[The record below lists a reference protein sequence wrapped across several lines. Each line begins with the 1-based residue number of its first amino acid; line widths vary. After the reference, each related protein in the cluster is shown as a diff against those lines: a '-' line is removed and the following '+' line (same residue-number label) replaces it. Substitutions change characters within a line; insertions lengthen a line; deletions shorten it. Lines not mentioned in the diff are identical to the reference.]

1 SAVANAVVHILTS
14 GDVKVN
20 GVVTANAHAVADST
34 NSDTP
39 NNGALALAS
48 IDVNGDP
55 VVLGGVDANATAT
68 SHASVNQANARAN
81 SRLYGSS
88 NVSILGDVTV
98 VAKALD
104 DSTASGKGAVANA
117 HLVVCAFDGLTSSQ
131 NLTIDG
137 DVTLS
142 ASANDL
148 GHNAGANA
156 LASGSIYGRNKVL

>member
-1 SAVANAVVHILTS
+1 MNVNGDVKASANAFSKGSESAVANAVVHILTS

-55 VVLGGVDANATAT
+55 VVLGGVDAHATAT
-68 SHASVNQANARAN
+68 SHGSVNQANALAN
-81 SRLYGSS
+81 VRVHGSS

-104 DSTASGKGAVANA
+104 NSTASGKGAVANA
-117 HLVVCAFDGLTSSQ
+117 HLVICAFDGLTSSRK
-131 NLTIDG
+131 I
-137 DVTLS
+137 
-142 ASANDL
+142 
-148 GHNAGANA
+148 
-156 LASGSIYGRNKVL
+156 